1 MESALEITTKR
12 QLSDG
17 RPAEVLLIDDN
28 RGDAILAS
36 HAFKAASVA
45 TNLTV
50 AQTGEA
56 ALDLLEDLDRTRG
69 HLPDIVLL
77 DLSLPRMN
85 GMDVLKALK
94 EDARFKHIPVIIMS
108 NSNAGPN
115 VLRCYRGH
123 AAAYLIKPADISK
136 YRETISLIEKFFFIL
151 AVLPAGSGTRAM
163 TGTKE

>member
-1 MESALEITTKR
+1 MGLESTLEITTKR

-36 HAFKAASVA
+36 HAFKAATVA

-56 ALDLLEDLDRTRG
+56 ALDLLETLERTHGR
-69 HLPDIVLL
+69 LPDIILL

-85 GMDVLKALK
+85 GLDVLRTLK
-94 EDARFKHIPVIIMS
+94 GDERFKQIPVIIMS
-108 NSNAGPN
+108 NSGAGPN
-115 VLRCYRGH
+115 VLHCYRGH
-123 AAAYLIKPADISK
+123 AAAYLIKPSDISK
-136 YRETISLIEKFFFIL
+136 YREAISLIEKFFFIL
-151 AVLPAGSGTRAM
+151 AVLPVGSGTKARIA
-163 TGTKE
+163 E

>member
-1 MESALEITTKR
+1 MESALETMTKR

-56 ALDLLEDLDRTRG
+56 ALDLLGKFEAQGGR
-69 HLPDIVLL
+69 LPDLILL

-85 GMDVLKALK
+85 GTEVLKVLK
-94 EDARFKHIPVIIMS
+94 HDQRFRHIPVIIMS
-108 NSNAGPN
+108 SSGSGPK
-115 VLRCYRGH
+115 VFDCYREH
-123 AAAYLIKPADISK
+123 AAAYLIKPSDISK
-136 YRETISLIEKFFFIL
+136 YREAISLIEKFFFIL
-151 AVLPAGSGTRAM
+151 AVLPAGSGTS
-163 TGTKE
+163 E

>member
-1 MESALEITTKR
+1 MESALEITAKR

-56 ALDLLEDLDRTRG
+56 ALDLLEKLERARDC
-69 HLPDIVLL
+69 LPDIVLL
-77 DLSLPRMN
+77 DMSLPRMS
-85 GMDVLKALK
+85 GADVLKVLK
-94 EDARFKHIPVIIMS
+94 GDRRFKHIPVIIMS
-108 NSNAGPN
+108 NSGAGPN
-115 VLRCYRGH
+115 VLDCYRNH
-123 AAAYLIKPADISK
+123 AAAYLIKPSDISK
-136 YRETISLIEKFFFIL
+136 YREAISLIERFFFIL
-151 AVLPAGSGTRAM
+151 AVLPSGSTA
-163 TGTKE
+163 KE

>member
-1 MESALEITTKR
+1 VGLESALEITTKR

-56 ALDLLEDLDRTRG
+56 ALDLLEKLEQARDR
-69 HLPDIVLL
+69 LPDIILL

-85 GMDVLKALK
+85 GMDVLRTLK
-94 EDARFKHIPVIIMS
+94 DDPRFKHIPVIIMS
-108 NSNAGPN
+108 NSGAGPN

-123 AAAYLIKPADISK
+123 AAAYLIKPSDISN
-136 YRETISLIEKFFFIL
+136 YREAISLIERFFFIL
-151 AVLPAGSGTRAM
+151 AVLPAGSGTR
-163 TGTKE
+163 E